1 MTVNS
6 GLRGFVIAAPRSGA
20 GKTTVATALMRA
32 FARRGV
38 AVQPFKCG
46 PDYID
51 PAFHAAAA
59 GRTCFNIDTW
69 AMSRSL
75 IGRLVGEAGRGAEL
89 AIAEGAMGLF
99 DGVANG
105 GQSGSGSAADVAAM
119 LGWPV
124 VLVIDVS
131 GQAETAA
138 AVALG
143 CMKYRDDVTVA
154 GVILNRVASERHV
167 ALVKAGFERIGM
179 PVLGAFMR
187 EDALTL
193 PERHLG
199 LVQAVET
206 GDLDRRLDALAQRA
220 ELALD
225 LEAVAGCARGSRQ
238 LLDSDVSVDV
248 RLAPPGQ
255 RIAVAQDQAF
265 TFFYPHLAL
274 QWRQAG
280 AEIRTFAPTADE
292 SPPEDAD
299 AVWLPGGYPELH
311 AGALAAARR
320 FKDGLKRHAERGTPI
335 HGECGGYMML
345 GRGLIDADGTRHEMV
360 GLLHLETS
368 FAKRKMNLGYR
379 RARLL
384 SGGALGEAGVELVG
398 HEFHYATTLSSDG
411 EKLAECRDAQG
422 RPVSEGG
429 LRQGSVTGTFF
440 HVIDRVGP

>member
-225 LEAVAGCARGSRQ
+225 LEAVAGCARGSDSCSTVTC
-238 LLDSDVSVDV
+238 LLTCAWRRPVNVS
-248 RLAPPGQ
+248 RWL
-255 RIAVAQDQAF
+255 RIKRSRSSIRISRCNGD
-265 TFFYPHLAL
+265 
-274 QWRQAG
+274 RR
-280 AEIRTFAPTADE
+280 ERIRTFAPTADE
-292 SPPEDAD
+292 APPEDAD

-368 FAKRKMNLGYR
+368 FAKRKINLGYR

-411 EKLAECRDAQG
+411 AKLAECRDAQG